1 MPSCAT
7 YFRYWLP
14 LLALLG
20 LGACQRASYSFQAPT
35 SSAQRLAAFAPD
47 SAVASASPA
56 KPLLRPLAGQARR
69 ASRVAPRLARSLVR
83 LSQLPMP
90 GRQAVA
96 AAHTRPVLATR
107 QEPLPK
113 ASHAGW
119 RTKGI
124 ALLLAF
130 FLGGLGAHLFY
141 LGYYGRG
148 IAYLAGTLLGTLLVF
163 SAIVAAFLTFSSGA
177 GIIALLTIGAIIT
190 GLVSML
196 ALIDTIRIAIGDL
209 TPRNGSYFPDFFQ
222 TRDKP

>member
-1 MPSCAT
+1 MPYCAT

-14 LLALLG
+14 LLALLV
-20 LGACQRASYSFQAPT
+20 LGACQRATYSFQVPARSEPQLVT
-35 SSAQRLAAFAPD
+35 FAPD
-47 SAVASASPA
+47 SAVVSASPA

-69 ASRVAPRLARSLVR
+69 AGRVVPRLARALVR
-83 LSQLPMP
+83 LQRLPMLAK
-90 GRQAVA
+90 QAATAHARPALA
-96 AAHTRPVLATR
+96 AR

-113 ASHAGW
+113 ASHSGW

-148 IAYLAGTLLGTLLVF
+148 VAYLAGTLLGTLLVF
-163 SAIVAAFLTFSSGA
+163 SAIVVAFLTFSSGA
-177 GIIALLTIGAIIT
+177 GIIALLTLGAIIS
-190 GLVSML
+190 GLVGVL

-209 TPRNGSYFPDFFQ
+209 KPKNGSYFPDFFQ